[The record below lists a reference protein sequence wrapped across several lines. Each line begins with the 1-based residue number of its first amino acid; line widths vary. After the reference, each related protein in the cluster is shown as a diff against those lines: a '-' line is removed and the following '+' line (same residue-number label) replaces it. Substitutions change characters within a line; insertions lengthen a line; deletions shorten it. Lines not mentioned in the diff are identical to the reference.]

1 MDETPSNNLL
11 ILTTDTAGKV
21 DVLRHDRH
29 ALGVDGAE
37 VGVLEKTNEVS
48 FSSLL
53 EGSKSRTLEAHIGLE
68 VLCDLADEA
77 LER

>member
-1 MDETPSNNLL
+1 M
-11 ILTTDTAGKV
+11 